1 MYHFLADIDADRRDV
16 AVRLEEQVLVEDALG
31 ARTWGAAP
39 LLASLLL
46 QKHLKHVIQHP
57 VHSSGV
63 RVLELGAGTGL
74 VGLAVVQYF
83 RHFHAKQA
91 QVYLTDYHPDV
102 LRNLHRN
109 VELNECAS
117 SPAQHV
123 QITVSALDWKD
134 TPAKDFDGSFDLVV
148 AAGQ

>member
-1 MYHFLADIDADRRDV
+1 M

-46 QKHLKHVIQHP
+46 QKHLKYVVQRP
-57 VHSSGV
+57 SHSSSV

-74 VGLAVVQYF
+74 VGLAVAQYF
-83 RHFHAKQA
+83 RQVHTKQA

-109 VELNECAS
+109 VELNGCAS
-117 SPAQHV
+117 SSAQRV
-123 QITVSALDWKD
+123 QINVSALDWND
-134 TPAKDFDGSFDLVV
+134 TPVKDFGGPFDLLI